1 MPATNYEKNT
11 SDNKESHAKDTTYT
25 QRYLYVVQVTLSRD
39 LQKTLARTYTTFCS
53 CEKLQAPVI
62 SGTNLSLLDF
72 FLFRKIYMLTFDE
85 CAGGDEGGTVC
96 RVVDPE

>member
-1 MPATNYEKNT
+1 
-11 SDNKESHAKDTTYT
+11 
-25 QRYLYVVQVTLSRD
+25 
-39 LQKTLARTYTTFCS
+39 
-53 CEKLQAPVI
+53 VI